1 MATVTVGHE
10 NNTDI
15 EIYYEDHGAG
25 GYDQVVFRGD
35 VQGREFI
42 AFWLGGGRVL
52 ASMNVNIFGVNE
64 VIQAVVRDSRAV
76 DAGRLA
82 NPDVPLE
89 EFLGD
94 RRTAKGKLTS
104 GIHR

>member
-1 MATVTVGHE
+1 MAADVWEPSTSVSSLL
-10 NNTDI
+10 
-15 EIYYEDHGAG
+15 A
-25 GYDQVVFRGD
+25 RG
-35 VQGREFI
+35 V
-42 AFWLGGGRVL
+42 RVL
-52 ASMNVNIFGVNE
+52 AGMNVNIFGVNE
-64 VIQAVVRDSRAV
+64 VIQAVVHGGRAV

-94 RRTAKGKLTS
+94 RRAAKGKPTS

>member
-1 MATVTVGHE
+1 
-10 NNTDI
+10 
-15 EIYYEDHGAG
+15 
-25 GYDQVVFRGD
+25 
-35 VQGREFI
+35 VQRREFI

-52 ASMNVNIFGVNE
+52 AGMNVNIFDVNDT
-64 VIQAVVRDSRAV
+64 IQAVVRGGRTV

-94 RRTAKGKLTS
+94 PQAAKGKLTR
-104 GIHR
+104 GVRR